1 MKLSRTCHI
10 SFCQIAPL
18 KIRGGSASTHGA
30 ECSPRGVHRNNPLYP
45 PYFKG
50 DIEEGET
57 PCVLEGMLKEIGES
71 GVVYEVG

>member
-30 ECSPRGVHRNNPLYP
+30 ECSPRGVIEITPFIPLTLRGRL
-45 PYFKG
+45 KK
-50 DIEEGET
+50 ET